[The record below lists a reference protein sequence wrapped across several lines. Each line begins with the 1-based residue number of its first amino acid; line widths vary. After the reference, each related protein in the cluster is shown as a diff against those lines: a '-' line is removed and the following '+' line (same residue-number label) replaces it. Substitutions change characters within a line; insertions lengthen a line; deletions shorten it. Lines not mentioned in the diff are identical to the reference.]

1 MTLYSI
7 QLFAPGAHYSLAIG
21 RRLVPRHRARRIVA
35 WLARRGHDVYIAPA
49 KVTV

>member
-7 QLFAPGAHYSLAIG
+7 QIFAPGAGYSRALG

-35 WLARRGHDVYIAPA
+35 WLNNRGREAYIAPA
-49 KVTV
+49 KVTK